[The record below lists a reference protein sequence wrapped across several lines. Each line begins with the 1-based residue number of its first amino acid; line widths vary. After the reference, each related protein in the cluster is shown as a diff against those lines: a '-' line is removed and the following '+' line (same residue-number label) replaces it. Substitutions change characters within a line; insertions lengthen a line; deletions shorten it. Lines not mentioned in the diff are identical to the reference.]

1 VSFRA
6 LGQMM
11 SKGKIQ
17 AEELRGQLGDRLPG
31 AFVRFAV
38 ALKMT
43 KPGELDQALKKG
55 AISGEKMKNAI
66 IDVANALQVE
76 FAGSADKMSKTVD
89 AAFNRLKNAF
99 TFAAGDL
106 GHSGL
111 NQALINI
118 MDTATKLLQSN
129 TLNTLLS
136 GLGATFKFLGD
147 HIEIVAGIIGT
158 LALSST
164 LKWAA
169 SLVGLGVSATTATV
183 AVEEATAAAA
193 AESATVTEAAVATT
207 FWGSAW
213 TKLNLIMRANIFLI
227 ISGAI
232 VAVMMALNK
241 TTDAMQENA
250 KALDAVNARMP
261 DAANFSDAYSAKLLN
276 LADSANQVT
285 VSLQQMIQQMNE
297 AALRA
302 SQEDLKGLTTYK
314 RVGVV
319 GDYGINV
326 RSSSG
331 KYVQGPEGYFTKQD
345 QDLLNRVT
353 YKTSTGVAL
362 RGNIPQTKQEFEQL
376 GAAMSMV
383 DTRATGPGGGNFSPV
398 QSALHARF
406 NALISQSRQ
415 KGYTGLPYS
424 DWAEQILPG
433 YNNPVGGIEGG
444 SPAAKAKK
452 ASHKKSD
459 AEMAADD
466 VASAIDSA
474 MKALGD
480 LEVKAKATADTVDG
494 LLGGSFDKFTAAAH
508 VAAQEQEKNFEDQIR
523 GHGKVS
529 ELQAQQQAVMGLAQK
544 LQGQGKI
551 DAGVDIS
558 SYDSAKRA
566 IIGVYEALDALD
578 AARKRDSEVA
588 NNVAEMRDSNNIQEQ
603 AIKLLGD
610 RKNSQAD
617 VNKYVEVEN
626 QLLGTSIEK
635 RPALRKA
642 LEDEID
648 RREQLKRSLEATN
661 EQRDFENK
669 KLLDSKLTP
678 LYQSGVKQED
688 IDYYKE
694 LISLEQQLRDAGASD
709 VEIQQR
715 INLRSA
721 ILNQGRAMQFLQ
733 DQYEKTKETA
743 ADLADAIV
751 GGFRDGIEAG
761 DNFLKIFKSI
771 FSQLEKII
779 LDFVLYNPLKQWLT
793 QQFTQALS
801 PNSTAGFG
809 GVGSPGSGTV
819 NSYATGGGAVSQNV
833 SSIMGFLLG
842 GQSSSFHEM
851 PQYVNQNVNVPGAG
865 GSRFSIDQNGDI
877 VSGPA
882 SSGPITV
889 VGTPQAALASRYSAS
904 IPPPVPPQN
913 FWDNIKKLMT
923 SSAKDQAAIKT
934 FMQTGKGFGAAAGA
948 AVGTLAEAYEIYKL
962 GNKLGSGIAK
972 ALGGGFRTQA
982 VVGGSR
988 RRGGSWI

>member
-1 VSFRA
+1 
-6 LGQMM
+6 
-11 SKGKIQ
+11 
-17 AEELRGQLGDRLPG
+17 
-31 AFVRFAV
+31 
-38 ALKMT
+38 
-43 KPGELDQALKKG
+43 
-55 AISGEKMKNAI
+55 
-66 IDVANALQVE
+66 
-76 FAGSADKMSKTVD
+76 
-89 AAFNRLKNAF
+89 
-99 TFAAGDL
+99 
-106 GHSGL
+106 
-111 NQALINI
+111 
-118 MDTATKLLQSN
+118 
-129 TLNTLLS
+129 
-136 GLGATFKFLGD
+136 
-147 HIEIVAGIIGT
+147 
-158 LALSST
+158 
-164 LKWAA
+164 
-169 SLVGLGVSATTATV
+169 
-183 AVEEATAAAA
+183 
-193 AESATVTEAAVATT
+193 
-207 FWGSAW
+207 
-213 TKLNLIMRANIFLI
+213 
-227 ISGAI
+227 
-232 VAVMMALNK
+232 
-241 TTDAMQENA
+241 
-250 KALDAVNARMP
+250 
-261 DAANFSDAYSAKLLN
+261 
-276 LADSANQVT
+276 
-285 VSLQQMIQQMNE
+285 
-297 AALRA
+297 
-302 SQEDLKGLTTYK
+302 
-314 RVGVV
+314 
-319 GDYGINV
+319 
-326 RSSSG
+326 
-331 KYVQGPEGYFTKQD
+331 
-345 QDLLNRVT
+345 
-353 YKTSTGVAL
+353 
-362 RGNIPQTKQEFEQL
+362 
-376 GAAMSMV
+376 
-383 DTRATGPGGGNFSPV
+383 
-398 QSALHARF
+398 
-406 NALISQSRQ
+406 
-415 KGYTGLPYS
+415 
-424 DWAEQILPG
+424 
-433 YNNPVGGIEGG
+433 
-444 SPAAKAKK
+444 
-452 ASHKKSD
+452 
-459 AEMAADD
+459 
-466 VASAIDSA
+466 

-480 LEVKAKATADTVDG
+480 LEVKARATADTVDG

-544 LQGQGKI
+544 LQGQGRI
-551 DAGVDIS
+551 GSGVDIS
-558 SYDSAKRA
+558 SYDKAKEA

-578 AARKRDSEVA
+578 ASRKRDSEVA
-588 NNVAEMRDSNNIQEQ
+588 NNVAEMRDSNNIQEE

-982 VVGGSR
+982 VVGGVVGGAGAGYKIGSLFGPEGALIGAGIGAVVGGILGFLKKRPEIPSSFGSVIVGANGVATVGATGTHGNADPKLGQAAAQSGSNLFNQFAATYGGTLTPGAYGTFGSR
-988 RRGGSWI
+988 AYNPPGPGNNGVYSFYSALRHRVQRTAPRSSRERLYLRLRL